1 MPSYGFSLRAS
12 TRKGGG
18 AGKLYLRVVHGSESR
33 SVTTDYKVLPEEW
46 DAVGRRLV
54 IPYGR
59 NARSRELAEMET
71 SMMGDL
77 RRMDAV
83 IRNLE
88 REGAYTIDQ
97 LMTRYRG
104 VIKNNTLVAY
114 AEKLAGE
121 LERDGNP
128 RTARAYRTAA
138 CRLQLFAGIKDL
150 SHEHINATLMNDF
163 QQALKSEGRSMN
175 TISFYMRT
183 LRAIYNKAVAEGRVQ
198 RRMEDI
204 FGGVYTG
211 VATTRKRSLTH
222 SELATLTAH
231 DPTADTK
238 GAGGEPLPDHLA
250 QALAMFLF
258 CYHARGMS
266 FVDMANLKKA
276 DMRGDTITYRRQK
289 TGQPIELRVLPVMRR
304 IIEWFAPRVAG
315 SFYLFPV
322 ITDNDK
328 DFNLQYESGLRLQ
341 NKRLKQLSNHCGISR
356 KFSTHAARHSWA
368 TIAKNAGLPLA
379 VISEGLG
386 HSNQKTTEIYLAS
399 LERSVLDQAS
409 KVVSDAII
417 NDQPVGP
424 GRGRGRGRAI
434 EIYDSGAPVRYS
446 GFGKSGYAGV

>member
-33 SVTTDYKVLPEEW
+33 SVTTDYKIFPEEW
-46 DAVGRRLV
+46 DALQRRLV

-59 NARSRELAEMET
+59 SSRSRELAEMES
-71 SMMGDL
+71 SMLCDL
-77 RRMDAV
+77 RRMDTV

-88 REGAYTIDQ
+88 KEGAYTIDQ
-97 LMTRYRG
+97 LMNRYRG
-104 VIKNNTLVAY
+104 VIKDNTLVAY
-114 AEKLAGE
+114 AEKLAAE

-138 CRLQLFAGIKDL
+138 YRLNLFAGVKDL
-150 SHEHINATLMNDF
+150 SHEQITATLINDF

-183 LRAIYNKAVAEGRVQ
+183 LRAIYNKAIAEGRVS

-204 FGGVYTG
+204 FGGAYTG
-211 VATTRKRSLTH
+211 VATTRKRALTH
-222 SELATLTAH
+222 GELATLTAH
-231 DPTADTK
+231 DPTVMTTAAVKRPGD
-238 GAGGEPLPDHLA
+238 GQLPDHLA

-266 FVDMANLKKA
+266 FVDMANLRKA
-276 DMRGDTITYRRQK
+276 DMRGDSITYRRQK
-289 TGQPIELRVLPVMRR
+289 TGQPIELHVLPVMRR
-304 IIEWFAPRVAG
+304 IIDWFAPHTAG
-315 SFYLFPV
+315 SDYLFPV

-341 NKRLKQLSNHCGISR
+341 NKRLKHLARWCGISR

-368 TIAKNAGLPLA
+368 TVARNAGLPLA

-399 LERSVLDQAS
+399 LERSILDQAA
-409 KVVSDAII
+409 KMVSDAITSD
-417 NDQPVGP
+417 NQSAVGRP
-424 GRGRGRGRAI
+424 RRI
-434 EIYDSGAPVRYS
+434 EGIGGTYS
-446 GFGKSGYAGV
+446 SGYPDYGKPGYTRN

>member
-12 TRKGGG
+12 MRKGGG

-33 SVTTDYKVLPEEW
+33 SVTTDYKILPEEW
-46 DAVGRRLV
+46 DAVRRRLV

-59 NARSRELAEMET
+59 NARSRELAEIES
-71 SMMGDL
+71 SMMCDM
-77 RRMDAV
+77 RRMDTV

-97 LMTRYRG
+97 LMNRYRG
-104 VIKNNTLVAY
+104 VIKDNTLIAY
-114 AEKLAGE
+114 AEKLATE
-121 LERDGNP
+121 LEREGNP

-138 CRLQLFAGIKDL
+138 YRLHVFAGIKDL
-150 SHEHINATLMNDF
+150 NHEHITAALMNDF
-163 QQALKSEGRSMN
+163 QQALKAEGRSMN

-183 LRAIYNKAVAEGRVQ
+183 LRSIYNKAVAEGRVA

-222 SELATLTAH
+222 NELATLTAY
-231 DPTADTK
+231 DPTVGAK
-238 GAGGEPLPDHLA
+238 GPGGEQLPDHLE

-276 DMRGDTITYRRQK
+276 DLRGDIITYRRQK
-289 TGQPIELRVLPVMRR
+289 TGQPIELTVLPVMRR
-304 IIEWFAPRVAG
+304 IIEWFKPRVAG

-322 ITDNDK
+322 ITDDGR

-341 NKRLKQLSNHCGISR
+341 NKRLKQLAKQCGISR

-409 KVVSDAII
+409 KVVSDAITS
-417 NDQPVGP
+417 DRPVVTE
-424 GRGRGRGRAI
+424 RGRAR
-434 EIYDSGAPVRYS
+434 ESYGAAPTRFSAY
-446 GFGKSGYAGV
+446 GKQGYAGN